1 MAFDA
6 DSHAALAALL
16 DYARKEGADASE
28 ASYAAR
34 ESVSAEVRMGKLE
47 GMEREEGRS
56 VALRAFIGKRQA
68 AASSTD
74 LSAKGLK
81 ALAER
86 TVAMARAAPE
96 DKYCGLLEERY
107 RAKNGGGPD
116 LDQTDTARP
125 TPEELL
131 ELALRCE
138 AAALEIPGIAN
149 SGGGGASS
157 DYSSFV
163 YATSDGFEG
172 ADSAT
177 TYSLGAQPI
186 AEKGDDMER
195 DYEWRTKRFFSDLPA
210 AEEIGRIAGER
221 TARRLGARKVES
233 TKAAVI
239 FENRLAGRILS
250 PFFSGISGAAVA
262 RGVSFL
268 KDKLGQRV
276 FSEAFRIHEDPF
288 VKRGMGSRHFDGE
301 GGAVAPMSLLEHG
314 VVQTW
319 LLNSATARQLGLEPN
334 GHASSGHGGPPGIS
348 SSNLFVTPGELD
360 LAGLMRD
367 AGRGLFVA
375 DMFSPSLNMNT
386 GDWSVGVAGYW
397 FEGGEVA
404 HPVSEVT
411 VAGNL
416 LDIYARVRCGSDLD
430 NRGSL
435 EIPSLIVD
443 GLAIG
448 GV

>member
-6 DSHAALAALL
+6 DSQAALAALI
-16 DYARKEGADASE
+16 DYAEKAGADASE

-34 ESVSAEVRMGKLE
+34 ESISAEVRLGQLE

-74 LSAKGLK
+74 LSAMGLK

-86 TVAMARAAPE
+86 TVAMAKAAPE
-96 DKYCGLLEERY
+96 DKFCGLLDARY
-107 RAKNGGGPD
+107 HARGDKPD
-116 LDQTDTARP
+116 LEQSDTARP
-125 TPEELL
+125 NPQQLL
-131 ELALRCE
+131 ELAQRCE
-138 AAALEIPGIAN
+138 AASLAIPGIAN

-157 DYSSFV
+157 DASHFV
-163 YATSDGFEG
+163 YMTSSGFEG
-172 ADSAT
+172 AESAT
-177 TYSLGAQPI
+177 SYSLGTQPV
-186 AEKGDDMER
+186 AEKDDEMER
-195 DYEWRTKRFFSDLPA
+195 DYEWRTKRFFADLPA
-210 AEEIGRIAGER
+210 AEDIGRVAGER
-221 TARRLGARKVES
+221 TARRLGARKVAS
-233 TKAAVI
+233 QKAAVI

-250 PFFSGISGAAVA
+250 PFMGGISGAAVA

-276 FSEAFRIHEDPF
+276 FAEGFRIHEDPF
-288 VKRGMGSRHFDGE
+288 VKRGMGSHWFDGE
-301 GGAVAPMSLLEHG
+301 GSAVKPMTLVDDG
-314 VVQTW
+314 VATTW
-319 LLNSATARQLGLEPN
+319 LLNSSAARQLNLEPN
-334 GHASSGHGGPPGIS
+334 GHATSGHGGPPGIAT
-348 SSNLFVTPGELD
+348 SNLFVKPGTED
-360 LAGLMRD
+360 LAGLMRS
-367 AGRGLFVA
+367 AGKGLFIT

-397 FEGGEVA
+397 FENGEIQ

-416 LDIYARVRCGSDLD
+416 LDIYARLRCGSDLD

-443 GLAIG
+443 DLAIG

>member
-6 DSHAALAALL
+6 DSHAALAALI
-16 DYARKEGADASE
+16 DYAKKAGADASE

-34 ESVSAEVRMGKLE
+34 ESISAEVRMGELE
-47 GMEREEGRS
+47 GMEREEARS

-81 ALAER
+81 DLAER

-96 DKYCGLLEERY
+96 DKYCGLLDQRY
-107 RAKNGGGPD
+107 RAAGSGPD
-116 LDQTDTARP
+116 LEQSDTARP
-125 TPEELL
+125 NPEQLL
-131 ELALRCE
+131 ELAKRCE
-138 AAALEIPGIAN
+138 AASLVIPGIAN
-149 SGGGGASS
+149 SSGGGASS
-157 DYSSFV
+157 ETSTFV

-172 ADSAT
+172 AESSTA
-177 TYSLGAQPI
+177 YSLGTQPV
-186 AEKGDDMER
+186 AEKDDDMER
-195 DYEWRTKRFFSDLPA
+195 DYEWRTKRFLADLPSP
-210 AEEIGRIAGER
+210 EEIGRIAGER
-221 TARRLGARKVES
+221 TARRLGAKKVAS
-233 TKAAVI
+233 QKAAVI

-250 PFFSGISGAAVA
+250 PLFSGISGAAVA

-276 FSEAFRIHEDPF
+276 FAPGFDVREDPF
-288 VKRGMGSRHFDGE
+288 VKRGMGSRWFDGE
-301 GGAVAPMSLLEHG
+301 GGAVGPLTLVEDG
-314 VVQTW
+314 VVKTW
-319 LLNSATARQLGLEPN
+319 LLNASAARQLALEPN
-334 GHASSGHGGPPGIS
+334 GHASSGHGGPPGIA
-348 SSNLFVTPGELD
+348 SSNLFVKPGAED
-360 LAGLMRD
+360 LPTLMRN
-367 AGRGLFVA
+367 AGKGLLVT
-375 DMFSPSLNMNT
+375 DMFSPSLNMNN

-397 FEGGEVA
+397 FESGEIA

-416 LDIYARVRCGSDLD
+416 HDIFARLRCGSDVD

-443 GLAIG
+443 DLAIG